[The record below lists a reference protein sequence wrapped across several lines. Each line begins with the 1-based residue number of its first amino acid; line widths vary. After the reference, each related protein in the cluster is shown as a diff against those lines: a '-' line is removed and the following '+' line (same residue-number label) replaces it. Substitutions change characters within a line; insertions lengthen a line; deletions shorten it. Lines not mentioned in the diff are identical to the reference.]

1 MLDKIRNIKNPLTV
15 IAIFAALTEV
25 GGTVVLP
32 FLSDENQS
40 TFMWF
45 LISFPSALLI
55 LFFATLNFNPT
66 VLYAPSDFQNE
77 ENFLNVLRNR
87 KNLEVSFS
95 RLNEDLEGSTDKI
108 LETII
113 SRFGQEAE
121 RQRQSLRQLIDSHIA
136 ELKSSVERTEESV
149 NVVSL
154 QALPRSELQA
164 RIVAYLFSEKEPLTL
179 GAISKAMSMN
189 EDAVG
194 RAVTKLAARDVL
206 TISKTD
212 DGTKYELSI
221 LYQGAA
227 RDRHSAMHHGGR

>member
-95 RLNEDLEGSTDKI
+95 RLNEDLGNSTDKI

-113 SRFGQEAE
+113 SRLGQEAE
-121 RQRQSLRQLIDSHIA
+121 TQRQSLRQLIDNHIE
-136 ELKSSVERTEESV
+136 ELKSSVERTEESA

-154 QALPRSELQA
+154 EALPRSELQA
-164 RIVAYLFSEKEPLTL
+164 RIVSYLFSEKEPVTL
-179 GAISKAMSMN
+179 VAISTAMSMN
-189 EDAVG
+189 ENAVG

-206 TISKTD
+206 TILNTD
-212 DGTKYELSI
+212 DGAKYQLNI
-221 LYQGAA
+221 L
-227 RDRHSAMHHGGR
+227 